1 MNRRCFVQ
9 TLGLAP
15 LAVAAG
21 AGSLAS
27 CAASSS
33 GYPDRQFH
41 INRGYH
47 AIPKLRLSM
56 DRIVKETVGLR
67 PFRPSGPRIEAEAL
81 DRKTIVH
88 NYGHGGSGWSL
99 SWGTGHLARQHVLAT
114 GAKQVAVLGC
124 GTVGIATA
132 RLLQESGCE
141 VTIYAKDLPPNVTS
155 NLATGTW
162 SPASRVCDPKVVKPD
177 FEKTW
182 AEATTYSFRRFQNLL
197 GMNDI
202 AAWVEEYSVFNEA
215 PPSVPVRPNP
225 AMVPMGG
232 EAYDV
237 PGLVPERMR
246 LSAREHPFGAKKWVG
261 RRANLMFNIPA
272 YLHHHLSDFLLFG
285 GKVKIQEI
293 KRLEDIDALPERVVV
308 NCLGLGAKAVF
319 NDEELTPVSG
329 QLSCLIPQTE
339 VQYKLITMGA
349 NFIARKDGIYL
360 GGNGIVGNWDT
371 TPSREQTEKVVGV
384 LQKLM
389 DEMRG

>member
-1 MNRRCFVQ
+1 MNRRSFVRAA
-9 TLGLAP
+9 GLAP
-15 LAVAAG
+15 LAAVAG
-21 AGSLAS
+21 ASSLVS
-27 CAASSS
+27 CAPTSS
-33 GYPDRQFH
+33 GYADRQFH

-47 AIPKLRLSM
+47 QIPKLRLSM

-67 PFRPSGPRIEAEAL
+67 PFRPSGPRIEAETL

-99 SWGTGHLARQHVLAT
+99 SWGTGNIARNLVLAT
-114 GAKQVAVLGC
+114 GVKQVAVLGC

-162 SPASRVCDPKVVKPD
+162 SPASRVCDPKVAKPD

-182 AEATTYSFRRFQNLL
+182 EEATRYSFRRFQNLL

-202 AAWVEEYSVFNEA
+202 AAWAEEYSVFDGP
-215 PPSVPVRPNP
+215 PPSVRVRVNP
-225 AMVPMGG
+225 AMGPQGG
-232 EAYDV
+232 EVYDV
-237 PGLVPERMR
+237 PGLIPERVQ
-246 LSAREHPFGAKKWVG
+246 LSANEHPFGKKKWVG

-285 GKVKIQEI
+285 GKVKVQEI

-319 NDEELTPVSG
+319 NDAELTPVSG